1 MRCSVD
7 QLRTA
12 LRCPVVVEIK
22 QFVFLK
28 YEIVPPMAMNF
39 LLDPDYRLT
48 LHKNFLLSLSLS
60 LQPGDFA
67 ILDSNFKVVYLRNC
81 YVGGCLFCISCIDNS
96 VIICLSLL
104 LGSRETAFIYAI
116 TSAGA
121 THAVTQAC
129 SAGNLTDCSCDTSRQ
144 GQSTAEGWK
153 WGGCSDNV
161 RYGMMFA
168 RQFVDAP
175 ERAERKRDVRAMM
188 NLHNNNA
195 GRLVC

>member
-1 MRCSVD
+1 M
-7 QLRTA
+7 
-12 LRCPVVVEIK
+12 
-22 QFVFLK
+22 FV
-28 YEIVPPMAMNF
+28 
-39 LLDPDYRLT
+39 LLNCIDYSL
-48 LHKNFLLSLSLS
+48 NNLSL
-60 LQPGDFA
+60 F
-67 ILDSNFKVVYLRNC
+67 F
-81 YVGGCLFCISCIDNS
+81 
-96 VIICLSLL
+96 

-144 GQSTAEGWK
+144 GQSTSEGWK

-195 GRLVC
+195 GRLVSMKDIMSDQIA

>member
-1 MRCSVD
+1 M
-7 QLRTA
+7 
-12 LRCPVVVEIK
+12 
-22 QFVFLK
+22 
-28 YEIVPPMAMNF
+28 
-39 LLDPDYRLT
+39 
-48 LHKNFLLSLSLS
+48 
-60 LQPGDFA
+60 
-67 ILDSNFKVVYLRNC
+67 ILDSNFKVVFKKLSCGWVFVLYN
-81 YVGGCLFCISCIDNS
+81 CIDNS
-96 VIICLSLL
+96 VIICLSFLP
-104 LGSRETAFIYAI
+104 GSRETAFIYAI

-195 GRLVC
+195 GRLVCWKQAYIFSD

>member
-1 MRCSVD
+1 MGD
-7 QLRTA
+7 
-12 LRCPVVVEIK
+12 
-22 QFVFLK
+22 
-28 YEIVPPMAMNF
+28 IVN
-39 LLDPDYRLT
+39 
-48 LHKNFLLSLSLS
+48 
-60 LQPGDFA
+60 
-67 ILDSNFKVVYLRNC
+67 LDSSFKVVFKKLSSRWVFVLYN
-81 YVGGCLFCISCIDNS
+81 CIDNS

-195 GRLVC
+195 GRLVCWIQVYLSLIGLNILNGVINVRDLVSQV

>member
-1 MRCSVD
+1 M
-7 QLRTA
+7 
-12 LRCPVVVEIK
+12 
-22 QFVFLK
+22 
-28 YEIVPPMAMNF
+28 
-39 LLDPDYRLT
+39 
-48 LHKNFLLSLSLS
+48 
-60 LQPGDFA
+60 
-67 ILDSNFKVVYLRNC
+67 
-81 YVGGCLFCISCIDNS
+81 
-96 VIICLSLL
+96 IICLSFL

-195 GRLVC
+195 GRLVCLKQTFQFIPNVLNEVIVISVRVLGSRLGRPTRSCGWMTVVPESEL